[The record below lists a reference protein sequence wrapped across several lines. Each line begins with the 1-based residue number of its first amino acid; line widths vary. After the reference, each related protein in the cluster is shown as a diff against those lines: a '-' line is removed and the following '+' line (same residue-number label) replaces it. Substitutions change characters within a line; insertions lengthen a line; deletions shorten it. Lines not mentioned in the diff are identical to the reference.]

1 MINPITLLNAKIKTP
16 KIFSKHKKEE
26 KENKDDDDVEVNA
39 EFDEPQFIDELAN
52 VPVMSMDDFISK
64 YVDENEMIDLE
75 YESIDEID
83 AIDFEESSVGSKD
96 KSYML
101 QRRWKVVI
109 WDLTIENLGDEEVS
123 VFIEIDFGTSREEF
137 RVQLESKEY
146 ILSNGDLKHRLRTP
160 IVHNLLKD
168 KPQKIKF
175 HPSFEYRGSY
185 YDIEKEKLKL
195 SAWKY
200 HNFRLN
206 TLDAMFEIKLN
217 TCANSDLQ
225 HHCYLVRIGEGQTL
239 EKVYKIQFN
248 LYFQE
253 VYDFQLSLDRFEIKG
268 LLTYDNIMN
277 KVSSMKKKVF
287 EKIPINNNSLFEVD
301 MTNDSSEIF
310 SSECVVGNSEFE
322 NINIT
327 KYRNL
332 LGSNINKMSNKTMGK
347 LFNYISFNYSENE
360 MDNIFT
366 EKSQI
371 INAGTS
377 NLEISIR
384 EKVNQQKIENN
395 DIDYGRKGIWDTFL
409 RFIGLLKE
417 DKREYI
423 QNLDSLLIEAELDQA
438 KLHPAN
444 CNPRLKINI
453 IWPNPLKNYTI
464 YSNIQKGTNWPI
476 WENIGSIYLRG
487 TIADLENCFI
497 DVEVIDNNKDRAINS
512 QARTHIPL
520 KGLIETNT
528 VVESNLYEPLWL
540 TEKINKTEERRIIA
554 TWEFGMITG
563 NISFKNYPSQRQK
576 GNFIH
581 FVKDRLYLM
590 IKIIKIDN
598 IITLEN
604 LEDTKVNISIT
615 HQGLT
620 AKSNSNVCG
629 NLKDKP
635 IEDYIIFPLQLP
647 PISELYFFHLESL
660 GEIYIDLWVTSN
672 NQSGSK
678 MQHAGFTSF
687 TIWDTIYSIKGTK
700 RPISERYNSCYTS
713 GSNEK
718 LKVRVLE
725 QEVPLK
731 FLFPTD
737 RVANISFEAFITPDI
752 LSIKPKSNRSIC
764 SKDTGIAEKIDI
776 FLRSRTELSPSQ
788 APKVYQ
794 NEKTSIETTL
804 ISKLGTGTIGRF
816 FIFSSYNHRGDEL
829 MLSQFVRPI
838 PSPNGINTP
847 RAIFHF
853 VRCTPFIN
861 TSFREPPKRTKDKFS
876 NEISKNDSLKR
887 GNQEYKN
894 AYSFGKS
901 HYWFT
906 PDFTLLSNGGGVI
919 DHCLLHVSLLLK
931 QKIQAF
937 VCIGTIAGGYFHS
950 WVMSWHF
957 SDIDNNTYIKFWEL
971 TTGQIYVLKNRFIS
985 QQRAREVT
993 LRFRKRER
1001 LLSTGVEPQSGN
1013 LHLKTIKLPYTS
1025 IDTIFNEINIWY
1037 NIQQNI
1043 SPGSIFFDLWNGSLF
1058 ISCTNTPLIH
1068 KPGFRIQPYSSLPNK
1083 SSMKNMKDLLKNI
1096 LHYEIQ
1102 SRRSAQNLGTR
1113 WNMDP
1118 TLNLF
1123 LEKGLE
1129 IVELLEMSSEEEY
1142 PDLMAKFSDW
1152 KLAMESK
1159 VPSMHRVLGFPL
1171 SFNHA
1176 NPKMIT
1182 EAIFGKLEIL
1192 FTRDKSA
1199 TLSISV
1205 IINGYPNNILCCR
1218 IFILV
1223 TQKISE
1229 REKKKILEKREKKK
1243 MKEKIFKSEKS
1254 DSIKLDL
1261 INSVIEENN
1270 VSRDAILDNTE
1281 IKKESNIQINQE
1293 NTTKI
1298 SIDGSGP
1305 LVTADFIGILDKENK
1320 MIRKRRVVLPEGSVS
1335 GNLWI
1340 SKKIKDDGNFRYYIE
1355 GIENSVSESLNIPKN
1370 RVCATELNYEG
1381 QRVGFA
1387 ILPGS
1392 NGDEISPLDLMY
1404 EMALKVDELLKSDKN
1419 FIEFT
1424 GGDAVL
1430 EWDYDQI
1437 YEDGENEE
1445 PIEYLENEDNAEV
1458 QSELSEIEES
1468 PDQDELDEGSEK
1480 GPDED
1485 SDEGPNE
1492 DESEGNLDNSELENK
1507 DGISYSSSSHY
1518 SPRSSTIS
1526 SLIEESEQHPTSKHL
1541 LKRET
1546 TEDLKSDISNEFSD
1560 NSAENEVKTVKFE
1573 NQENYYDIKKLKDR
1587 NFITKND
1594 SNSSKKKKNLKRFT
1608 KTGKYII
1615 YRRPEYEQSKI
1626 NRSKELNNSSVN
1638 SSDLSVFPA
1647 ATLAIS
1653 LARGHSEIKETG
1665 LLNARKEIYYNMEKG
1680 RYAKKLDN
1688 LGDKILMQSSSN
1700 DLLSTMF
1707 YKENYMFSKQALIK
1721 KNSTN
1726 NEIIGPAKVNKNS
1739 IFRGNSITIRRN

>member
-1 MINPITLLNAKIKTP
+1 MINPITLLNANIKTP
-16 KIFSKHKKEE
+16 KIFSKKK
-26 KENKDDDDVEVNA
+26 KDNENQDNDDAEVIVKKTPDDTDENAVEL
-39 EFDEPQFIDELAN
+39 ERPQFIDELAN
-52 VPVMSMDDFISK
+52 VPVLSMDDFISK
-64 YVDENEMIDLE
+64 YVEEDEAIDNE
-75 YESIDEID
+75 YESVDELD
-83 AIDFEESSVGSKD
+83 AINFEENNSGTND

-109 WDLTIENLGDEEVS
+109 WDLSIENLCDEEAS

-160 IVHNLLKD
+160 IVHSLLKD

-225 HHCYLVRIGEGQTL
+225 HQCYLMRLGDGHTL
-239 EKVYKIQFN
+239 EKAYRICFN

-253 VYDFQLSLDRFEIKG
+253 IYDFQLSLDRFEIKE
-268 LLTYDNIMN
+268 LLTHDNIMDR
-277 KVSSMKKKVF
+277 VSSLKKKAV
-287 EKIPINNNSLFEVD
+287 EKVPLNNNSFFEID
-301 MTNDSSEIF
+301 TKINSNEF
-310 SSECVVGNSEFE
+310 LSEFTIIE
-322 NINIT
+322 NTEFESFN
-327 KYRNL
+327 KSRYRNL
-332 LGSNINKMSNKTMGK
+332 LGNNNRIGNDPIKKI
-347 LFNYISFNYSENE
+347 FQYISFNYSENE
-360 MDNIFT
+360 VGNVLT
-366 EKSQI
+366 EKSKA
-371 INAGTS
+371 NSKTL
-377 NLEISIR
+377 NLESTIN
-384 EKVNQQKIENN
+384 EQGNKGKIEYNIV
-395 DIDYGRKGIWDTFL
+395 DQRKGIWDTFL
-409 RFIGLLKE
+409 GFIGLLKE
-417 DKREYI
+417 DQKDSV
-423 QNLDSLLIEAELDQA
+423 QKLDSLLIEAELDQA

-444 CNPRLKINI
+444 CSPRLKINI
-453 IWPNPLKNYTI
+453 IWPTTLKNYTM
-464 YSNIQKGTNWPI
+464 YSNMQKGTNWPV
-476 WENIGSIYLRG
+476 WENLGSIYLRG

-497 DVEVIDNNKDRAINS
+497 DIDVIDCNKDKTINS

-528 VVESNLYEPLWL
+528 VIESNLSEPLWL
-540 TEKINKTEERRIIA
+540 AEKVKKTEERRILA

-590 IKIIKIDN
+590 IKIIKVDN
-598 IITLEN
+598 IITFEN
-604 LEDTKVNISIT
+604 LENTLVNISIT

-620 AKSNSNVCG
+620 SKSNSNICSS
-629 NLKDKP
+629 LKDRP
-635 IEDYIIFPLQLP
+635 IDDYIILPLQLP

-660 GEIYIDLWVTSN
+660 GEIYIDLWVTSD
-672 NQSGSK
+672 NQNGSK

-687 TIWDTIYSIKGTK
+687 TIWDTIFSIKGAK
-700 RPISERYNSCYTS
+700 RPTSERYYSSYTS

-752 LSIKPKSNRSIC
+752 LSIKPKGNQAIC

-776 FLRSRTELSPSQ
+776 FLRSRVELSPSQ

-794 NEKTSIETTL
+794 NEKASIEVTL
-804 ISKLGTGTIGRF
+804 ISKLGTGIIGRF
-816 FIFSSYNHRGDEL
+816 FIFSSFNHRGNEL
-829 MLSQFVRPI
+829 MLTQFVRPI
-838 PSPNGINTP
+838 PAPSGIITP

-853 VRCTPFIN
+853 VRCIPFIN
-861 TSFREPPKRTKDKFS
+861 TSFREPPKRTRDKFN
-876 NEISKNDSLKR
+876 NETSKNDSLKR
-887 GNQEYKN
+887 GSQESKS
-894 AYSFGKS
+894 AYSFDKS

-931 QKIQAF
+931 QRIQAF
-937 VCIGTIAGGYFHS
+937 VCIGTVAGGHFHS

-957 SDIDNNTYIKFWEL
+957 SEVDNSTYIKFWEV
-971 TTGQIYVLKNRFIS
+971 TTGQIYILKNRFIS

-1001 LLSTGVEPQSGN
+1001 LLSAGVEPQSN
-1013 LHLKTIKLPYTS
+1013 SVHIKTIKLPYRS

-1037 NIQQNI
+1037 NVQENI
-1043 SPGSIFFDLWNGSLF
+1043 NPGSIFFDLWNSSLF
-1058 ISCTNTPLIH
+1058 ISCTNTPLVH
-1068 KPGFRIQPYSSLPNK
+1068 NPGFRSQPYSSILNK
-1083 SSMKNMKDLLKNI
+1083 STIKNMKNLLKNI

-1129 IVELLEMSSEEEY
+1129 IIELSEISSEEEY
-1142 PDLMAKFSDW
+1142 PDVMTKFSDW
-1152 KLAMESK
+1152 KFAMESK
-1159 VPSMHRVLGFPL
+1159 VPLMHRVLGFPL

-1176 NPKMIT
+1176 NPKTIAET
-1182 EAIFGKLEIL
+1182 VFGKLEIL

-1199 TLSISV
+1199 TLTIAV
-1205 IINGYPNNILCCR
+1205 LINGYPNHVLCCR

-1223 TQKISE
+1223 IQKVSE
-1229 REKKKILEKREKKK
+1229 RERKKILERQEKKK
-1243 MKEKIFKSEKS
+1243 LKQEKS
-1254 DSIKLDL
+1254 FKNEKSNSLKLDL
-1261 INSVIEENN
+1261 TSSKFEENN
-1270 VSRDAILDNTE
+1270 D
-1281 IKKESNIQINQE
+1281 INQANINYQDGFNIE
-1293 NTTKI
+1293 NNNQIISEDTKKAVH
-1298 SIDGSGP
+1298 SSVP

-1320 MIRKRRVVLPEGSVS
+1320 MIRKRRVVLPEGSIS

-1355 GIENSVSESLNIPKN
+1355 GIENSVSENLNISKN

-1387 ILPGS
+1387 ILPGL
-1392 NGDEISPLDLMY
+1392 NDDEMSPLDLMY

-1430 EWDYDQI
+1430 EWDYEQMESGG
-1437 YEDGENEE
+1437 EDEE
-1445 PIEYLENEDNAEV
+1445 AIQYIENEDNSDV
-1458 QSELSEIEES
+1458 QSEISEFEENLSEE
-1468 PDQDELDEGSEK
+1468 ELDETLESES
-1480 GPDED
+1480 EENTENIE
-1485 SDEGPNE
+1485 SENE
-1492 DESEGNLDNSELENK
+1492 DDINCLSSN
-1507 DGISYSSSSHY
+1507 SSSSI
-1518 SPRSSTIS
+1518 SNTFS
-1526 SLIEESEQHPTSKHL
+1526 SLVEENEQNTTSRHL
-1541 LKRET
+1541 LKRESN
-1546 TEDLKSDISNEFSD
+1546 EDFNSDISNGFSD
-1560 NSAENEVKTVKFE
+1560 TSVENGIKTVRFE
-1573 NQENYYDIKKLKDR
+1573 VRENSDNL
-1587 NFITKND
+1587 
-1594 SNSSKKKKNLKRFT
+1594 NSSKNNLKTKISSSVSEKKNLKRFT

-1626 NRSKELNNSSVN
+1626 VSKELINSN
-1638 SSDLSVFPA
+1638 TITSDLSVFPA

-1653 LARGHSEIKETG
+1653 LARGHSEIRESGLLSANKET
-1665 LLNARKEIYYNMEKG
+1665 YYNIEKS
-1680 RYAKKLDN
+1680 RYIKKTDN
-1688 LGDKILMQSSSN
+1688 SGNKMLTHSSSN
-1700 DLLSTMF
+1700 DLLSNMF
-1707 YKENYMFSKQALIK
+1707 YKGNYNTFAETLNK

-1726 NEIIGPAKVNKNS
+1726 NEMINS
-1739 IFRGNSITIRRN
+1739 IKANKRSIPRGNSITFRKN